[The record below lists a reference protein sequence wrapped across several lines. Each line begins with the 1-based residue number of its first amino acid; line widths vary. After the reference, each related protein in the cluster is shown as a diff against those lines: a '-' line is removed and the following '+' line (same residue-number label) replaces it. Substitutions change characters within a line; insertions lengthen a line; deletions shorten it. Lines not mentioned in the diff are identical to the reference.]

1 MKQLSLN
8 LTYVS
13 TQVKFRLNGVT
24 AATKVIPLRLIEL
37 D

>member
-13 TQVKFRLNGVT
+13 TQAKFKQNGVT
-24 AATKVIPLRLIEL
+24 TATKVIPLRLIEL